1 MKKGEKQMRGKKL
14 TAEEIAKCEK
24 LIAKGFKNIEI
35 EEILDIGRSSVRRI
49 RNKEQVLQRP
59 VAEPHTTEL
68 EPETQQAEITQDK
81 PEITQDKP
89 EITLAD
95 IAANQREIITL
106 LRQYLA
112 EWRIN

>member
-1 MKKGEKQMRGKKL
+1 MKGKRL

-24 LIAKGFKNIEI
+24 LIAKGFKDIEI

-59 VAEPHTTEL
+59 IAEPQIV
-68 EPETQQAEITQDK
+68 EPETDIDSVESGTQQAEITQDK
-81 PEITQDKP
+81 PEIT
-89 EITLAD
+89 LAD
-95 IAANQREIITL
+95 IVANQREIITL

-112 EWRIN
+112 EWRVG

>member
-1 MKKGEKQMRGKKL
+1 MRGKRI

-49 RNKEQVLQRP
+49 RNKEQALQRP
-59 VAEPHTTEL
+59 IADPQIVEPETGIDSV

-81 PEITQDKP
+81 PET
-89 EITLAD
+89 TLAD
-95 IAANQREIITL
+95 IVANQREIITL
-106 LRQYLA
+106 LRRYLA
-112 EWRIN
+112 EWRIG

>member
-1 MKKGEKQMRGKKL
+1 MRGKRL
-14 TAEEIAKCEK
+14 TIEEIAKCEK

-49 RNKEQVLQRP
+49 RNKEQALQRP
-59 VAEPHTTEL
+59 IAEPQIVEPETDIDSVEL
-68 EPETQQAEITQDK
+68 ETQQAEITQDK
-81 PEITQDKP
+81 S

-95 IAANQREIITL
+95 IVANQREIITL

-112 EWRIN
+112 ERRVG

>member
-1 MKKGEKQMRGKKL
+1 MRGKRL

-49 RNKEQVLQRP
+49 RNKEQALQRP
-59 VAEPHTTEL
+59 IAEPQIVEPETDIDSV

-81 PEITQDKP
+81 S

-95 IAANQREIITL
+95 IVANQREIIAL

-112 EWRIN
+112 EWRVG

>member
-1 MKKGEKQMRGKKL
+1 MKGKKL

-49 RNKEQVLQRP
+49 RNKEQVLQRSI
-59 VAEPHTTEL
+59 AEPQIVEPEIDIDSV
-68 EPETQQAEITQDK
+68 EPETQQA
-81 PEITQDKP
+81 EITQDKP

>member
-1 MKKGEKQMRGKKL
+1 MRGKKL

-49 RNKEQVLQRP
+49 RNKEQVLQRQP
-59 VAEPHTTEL
+59 ETDIDSV
-68 EPETQQAEITQDK
+68 EPETQQA
-81 PEITQDKP
+81 

-112 EWRIN
+112 EWRVN

>member
-1 MKKGEKQMRGKKL
+1 MRGKRL

-59 VAEPHTTEL
+59 IAEPQIVEPETDIDSVK
-68 EPETQQAEITQDK
+68 PETQQAEITQDK
-81 PEITQDKP
+81 PEIT
-89 EITLAD
+89 LAD
-95 IAANQREIITL
+95 IVANQREIITL

-112 EWRIN
+112 EWRVG

>member
-1 MKKGEKQMRGKKL
+1 MRGKRL

-59 VAEPHTTEL
+59 IAEPQIV
-68 EPETQQAEITQDK
+68 EPETDIDSVETETQQAEITQDK
-81 PEITQDKP
+81 PEIT
-89 EITLAD
+89 LAD
-95 IAANQREIITL
+95 IVANQREIITL

-112 EWRIN
+112 EWRIG

>member
-1 MKKGEKQMRGKKL
+1 MNGKRL

-59 VAEPHTTEL
+59 IAEPQIV
-68 EPETQQAEITQDK
+68 EPETDIDSVESETQQAEITQDK
-81 PEITQDKP
+81 PEIT
-89 EITLAD
+89 LAD
-95 IAANQREIITL
+95 IVANQREIITL

-112 EWRIN
+112 EWRVG

>member
-1 MKKGEKQMRGKKL
+1 MRGKKL

-59 VAEPHTTEL
+59 IAEPHTTEL

-81 PEITQDKP
+81 PEIP
-89 EITLAD
+89 LAD

-112 EWRIN
+112 EWRVNR

>member
-1 MKKGEKQMRGKKL
+1 MRGKRL
-14 TAEEIAKCEK
+14 TIEEIAKCEK

-59 VAEPHTTEL
+59 IAEPQIV
-68 EPETQQAEITQDK
+68 EPETDIDSVESETQQAEITQDK
-81 PEITQDKP
+81 PEIT
-89 EITLAD
+89 LAD
-95 IAANQREIITL
+95 IVANQREIITL

-112 EWRIN
+112 EWRVG

>member
-1 MKKGEKQMRGKKL
+1 MRGKKL

-59 VAEPHTTEL
+59 IAEPHTTEL
-68 EPETQQAEITQDK
+68 EPETQQAK
-81 PEITQDKP
+81 ITQDKP

-112 EWRIN
+112 EWRVG

>member
-1 MKKGEKQMRGKKL
+1 MRGKRI

-24 LIAKGFKNIEI
+24 LIAKGFKDIEI

-59 VAEPHTTEL
+59 TTEPQIVEPETDIDSV

-81 PEITQDKP
+81 T

-95 IAANQREIITL
+95 IVANQREIITL

-112 EWRIN
+112 EWRVG

>member
-1 MKKGEKQMRGKKL
+1 MRGKKL

-49 RNKEQVLQRP
+49 RNKEQVLQCP
-59 VAEPHTTEL
+59 IAEPQIVEPETDIDSV
-68 EPETQQAEITQDK
+68 EPETQQA
-81 PEITQDKP
+81 

-112 EWRIN
+112 EWRVG

>member
-1 MKKGEKQMRGKKL
+1 MKGKRL

-24 LIAKGFKNIEI
+24 LIAKGFKDVEI

-49 RNKEQVLQRP
+49 RNKEQVLPRP
-59 VAEPHTTEL
+59 VAEPQTA
-68 EPETQQAEITQDK
+68 EPETDIDSVE

-89 EITLAD
+89 ELAD
-95 IAANQREIITL
+95 IVANQREIITL

-112 EWRIN
+112 EWRVG